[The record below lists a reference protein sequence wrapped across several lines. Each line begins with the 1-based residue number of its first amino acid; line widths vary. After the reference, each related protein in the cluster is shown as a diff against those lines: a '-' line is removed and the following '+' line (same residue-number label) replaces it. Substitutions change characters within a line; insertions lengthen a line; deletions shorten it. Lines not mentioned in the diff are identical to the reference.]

1 MRNVKIKSNRAR
13 AKQVRKA
20 VGLNAMPSWIL
31 VHLGAACFLACSYYC
46 YILAEAA
53 PNYIEVANSVP
64 LLEWGAKGWVLT
76 LLLAMTAAFAWLNG
90 TVAKACNDALVSR
103 WFK

>member
-1 MRNVKIKSNRAR
+1 MRNVKTKSNRAR
-13 AKQVRKA
+13 AKRPKKA
-20 VGLNAMPSWIL
+20 AGFSAMPSWML
-31 VHLGAACFLACSYYC
+31 VHLGAACFLAFSYYG

-53 PNYIEVANSVP
+53 PKYIEVANSVP
-64 LLEWGAKGWVLT
+64 LLDWGAKGWALT

-90 TVAKACNDALVSR
+90 TIAKACNDALVSR